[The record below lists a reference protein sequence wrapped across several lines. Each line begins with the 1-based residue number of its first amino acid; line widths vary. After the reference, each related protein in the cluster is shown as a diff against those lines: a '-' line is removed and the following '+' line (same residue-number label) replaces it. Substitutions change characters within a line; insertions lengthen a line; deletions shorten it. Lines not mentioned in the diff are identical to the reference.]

1 VTAAKTTRRK
11 RDVFE
16 IAARHATQDV
26 PVVKP
31 EDRAAEVLR
40 ALRERAYE
48 CASHIV
54 VCEGDRFAGVLRIE
68 DLLAAPD
75 TRAVG
80 ELMDADA
87 PTVHPG
93 VDQEKAAWHAVQSGE
108 AALSVV
114 DEHGRFI
121 GIIPPA
127 RLLAVLLQ
135 EHDEDIARLG
145 GFLKQSSVA
154 RLASEEPVR
163 RRFWHR
169 IPWLMVG
176 LLGAMLAAD
185 IIGWFETRLQEKLI
199 LAFFIPGIVYLAD
212 AVGTQTETVVVR
224 GLSIGVDIRRV
235 IWLELLTGLGIGLA
249 LALVATPYVW
259 WRWED
264 TEVALSV
271 GLSIFAACSIAS
283 LVALLLPWL
292 FTRSRIDPA
301 FGSGPLATVIQDL
314 LSVLLYFAIV
324 SVVLLR

>member
-1 VTAAKTTRRK
+1 MSARKTTRRK

-16 IAARHATQDV
+16 IAAHHATLDV

-31 EDRAAEVLR
+31 ADRAGEVLR
-40 ALRERAYE
+40 ALQARSYE

-75 TRAVG
+75 TQAVA

-93 VDQEKAAWHAVQSGE
+93 VDQEKAAWQAVQSGE

-114 DEHGRFI
+114 DEHGRFT

-127 RLLAVLLQ
+127 RLLGVLLQ

-145 GFLKQSSVA
+145 GFMRTSSAA
-154 RLASEEPVR
+154 RLATVEPVY

-169 IPWLMVG
+169 IPWLLVG
-176 LLGAMLAAD
+176 LAGAMLAAD
-185 IIGWFETRLQEKLI
+185 IIGWFQGRLQEKLM
-199 LAFFIPGIVYLAD
+199 LAFFIPGIVYLSG
-212 AVGTQTETVVVR
+212 AVGMQTETVVVR
-224 GLSIGVDIRRV
+224 GLSLGVPISRV
-235 IWLELLTGLGIGLA
+235 VRLEVLTGLGIGLTLA
-249 LALVATPYVW
+249 LAATPYVW
-259 WRWED
+259 WRWSD
-264 TEVALSV
+264 IEVAFSV
-271 GLSIFAACSIAS
+271 GLAILIACSTAS

-292 FTRSRIDPA
+292 LNRGHFDPA

-314 LSVLLYFAIV
+314 LSVLLYFTIIGV
-324 SVVLLR
+324 ILDW

>member
-1 VTAAKTTRRK
+1 MNAAERARRR

-16 IAARHATQDV
+16 IAARHATLEV
-26 PVVKP
+26 PVVRP
-31 EDRAAEVLR
+31 EDRAGAVVH
-40 ALRERAYE
+40 ALQGRAYE

-54 VCEGDRFAGVLRIE
+54 VCDGDRFAGVLRIE
-68 DLLAAPD
+68 DLLAAPAE
-75 TRAVG
+75 RPVA

-87 PTVHPG
+87 PRVRPG

-114 DEHGRFI
+114 DEQGRFA

-169 IPWLMVG
+169 IPWLLVG
-176 LLGAMLAAD
+176 LAGAMLAAD
-185 IIGWFETRLQEKLI
+185 IIGWFETRLQEKLM

-224 GLSIGVDIRRV
+224 GLSIGVEIKRV

-264 TEVALSV
+264 TEVAFSV
-271 GLSIFAACSIAS
+271 GLSIFTACSIAS

-314 LSVLLYFAIV
+314 LSVLIYFAIV
-324 SVVLLR
+324 SVLLV